1 MQYLNGLQILQWEK
15 NINSIYFKF
24 KIIIVLGLHYVSVH
38 NSAASQ

>member
-1 MQYLNGLQILQWEK
+1 MDSKYSNEKKK

-38 NSAASQ
+38 NSAASH